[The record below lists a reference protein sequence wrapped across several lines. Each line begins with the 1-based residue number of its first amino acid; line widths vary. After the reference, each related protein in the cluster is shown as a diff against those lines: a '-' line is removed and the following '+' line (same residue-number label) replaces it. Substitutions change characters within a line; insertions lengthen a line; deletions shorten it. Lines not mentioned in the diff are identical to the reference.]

1 MTIGRH
7 WPRNCS
13 KSVRGPLR
21 ESMELPAEAH
31 VDVCGA
37 CCLMVVL
44 KLQEH
49 SDIGS
54 DPIFRLLTHD
64 VTYLL
69 IRFRIGT

>member
-1 MTIGRH
+1 
-7 WPRNCS
+7 
-13 KSVRGPLR
+13 
-21 ESMELPAEAH
+21 MELPAEAH